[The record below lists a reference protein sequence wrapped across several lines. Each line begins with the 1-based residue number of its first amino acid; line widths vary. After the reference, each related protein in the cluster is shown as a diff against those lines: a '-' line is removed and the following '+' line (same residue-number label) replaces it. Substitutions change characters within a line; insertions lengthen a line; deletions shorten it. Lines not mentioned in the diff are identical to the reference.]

1 LVVHAKGFRRFPP
14 ISAKLTRRKPA
25 AGGYTEALDI
35 VDESDA
41 PDCGKGFPVFPVFPP
56 NLFGWSFRQRQ
67 VANTAGTACP
77 SVRRE
82 RDAVA
87 IEPSTRL
94 NMAPILP
101 PGWGKPYGVLKEKS
115 SINLV
120 MLLTKIGISK
130 HQ

>member
-1 LVVHAKGFRRFPP
+1 VIFPP
-14 ISAKLTRRKPA
+14 SSIPEGWWFTPGVSANFRQAHPAQTSRR
-25 AGGYTEALDI
+25 GYTEALDI

-101 PGWGKPYGVLKEKS
+101 PG
-115 SINLV
+115 
-120 MLLTKIGISK
+120 
-130 HQ
+130 